1 MYILLYTLYYILLL
15 LNGFAATHILLYSL
29 AQLHLCYFYVFKPKK
44 LENIPILERD
54 LPFITIQLPIY
65 NEKYVV
71 ERLLNAIMAL
81 DYPKNK
87 LEIQILDDSTDET
100 SDIIVEILKKYTKN
114 DFDVQYLHRS
124 NREGF
129 KAGALAAGLIR
140 AKGDFIAIF
149 DADFVPEPTFLR
161 QATPYIYSDENVAV
175 VQARWAHLN
184 RRENLLTR
192 LQAMQ
197 LDVHFSIE
205 QSGRS
210 QNGCFLQFNG
220 TAGLWRKAAIHA
232 AGGWQSDTL
241 TEDLDLSYR
250 AQLGGWRIV
259 YVEHIAAPAELP
271 TSILALK
278 GQQFRWTK
286 GGAQC
291 ARKLLLPVWR
301 SAQPLNVKLHA
312 AAHLLSSTLFI
323 AIFVL
328 LLTNHALNTLSHITI
343 KMPIYSLNF
352 FIIGS
357 IALFLVHYTANVHSQ
372 NYVTEA
378 YSRRLFRFLCS
389 YPLLLSISMG
399 LSVHNN
405 IGVWEGL
412 LGRKS
417 AFVRTPKRGATAQ
430 NSYGAT
436 RLPFSTY
443 LEILFLFLNGAA
455 TYNGICHQNYLLAFF
470 VGCWTFGFG
479 VVGIGSLMEYWQKN
493 KRKLMEN

>member
-1 MYILLYTLYYILLL
+1 MYIFYYIVLV

-29 AQLHLCYFYVFKPKK
+29 AQLHLCYSYIFKRKT
-44 LENIPILERD
+44 LEDIPILETD
-54 LPFITIQLPIY
+54 LPFITVQLPIY

-71 ERLLNAIMAL
+71 ERLLSAIMAL
-81 DYPKNK
+81 DYPKNS

-100 SDIIVEILKKYTKN
+100 SNIIVEILKKYNKN
-114 DFDVQYLHRS
+114 NFDVQYIHRS
-124 NREGF
+124 DREGF
-129 KAGALAAGLIR
+129 KAGALGAGLVR

-161 QATPYIYSDENVAV
+161 QATPYICSDENVAV

-205 QSGRS
+205 QAGRS
-210 QNGCFLQFNG
+210 QNGYFLQFNG
-220 TAGLWRKAAIHA
+220 TAGLWRKAAIHD
-232 AGGWQSDTL
+232 AGGWQADTL

-250 AQLGGWRIV
+250 AQLCGWRIV
-259 YVEHIAAPAELP
+259 YAEHIVALAELP
-271 TSILALK
+271 TGILALK

-286 GGAQC
+286 GGAEC

-301 SAQPLNVKLHA
+301 SAQPLNVQLHA

-323 AIFVL
+323 AIFIL
-328 LLTNHALNTLSHITI
+328 LLTNHALNTMSQITI
-343 KMPIYSLNF
+343 KILIYNLNF
-352 FIIGS
+352 FIVSS
-357 IALFLVHYTANVHSQ
+357 ISLFLVHYTANVHSQ
-372 NYVTEA
+372 NYATEA
-378 YSRRLFRFLCS
+378 YSKRLFRFLCS
-389 YPLLLSISMG
+389 YPLLLSVSMG

-455 TYNGICHQNYLLAFF
+455 TYDAVYHQNYLLAFF
-470 VGCWTFGFG
+470 VGSWTFGFG
-479 VVGIGSLMEYWQKN
+479 VVGIGSLMEYWYE
-493 KRKLMEN
+493 KRKN